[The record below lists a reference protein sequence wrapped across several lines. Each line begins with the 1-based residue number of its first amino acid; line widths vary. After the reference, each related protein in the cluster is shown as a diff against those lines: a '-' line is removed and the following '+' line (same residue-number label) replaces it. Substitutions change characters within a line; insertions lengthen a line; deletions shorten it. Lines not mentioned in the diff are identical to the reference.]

1 MKYQIG
7 TKLVN
12 RQGKELVVTGFEDRF
27 VVMKH
32 ENGKQYMRFPED
44 VDKYYKIV
52 AQPVEEQS
60 NLKNS
65 TKKNNR
71 TKIEKRCAKHNFKI
85 GCYDNKLEQLSDYSL
100 RKVLENIQYST
111 DTKVSI
117 NRKPYIVEIDEVD
130 GEIDFSVTALKEYEN
145 RFGKWE
151 D

>member
-7 TKLVN
+7 TKLES
-12 RQGKELVVTGFEDRF
+12 RQ
-27 VVMKH
+27 
-32 ENGKQYMRFPED
+32 NKQYTITGVEGKFYIIKDSKGVQRMRLEED
-44 VDKYYKIV
+44 VDKYYTVVKT
-52 AQPVEEQS
+52 
-60 NLKNS
+60 
-65 TKKNNR
+65 TKATKSNNR
-71 TKIEKRCAKHNFKI
+71 AKIEKRCAKHNFKI

-111 DTKVSI
+111 DVRVSI

-130 GEIDFSVTALKEYEN
+130 GEIDFNVLSLKEYES

>member
-7 TKLVN
+7 TKLES
-12 RQGKELVVTGFEDRF
+12 RQNKQYTITGVEGKFYIIKDS
-27 VVMKH
+27 K
-32 ENGKQYMRFPED
+32 GKQRMRLEED
-44 VDKYYKIV
+44 VDKYYQVVNELAAVK
-52 AQPVEEQS
+52 
-60 NLKNS
+60 S
-65 TKKNNR
+65 TNR
-71 TKIEKRCAKHNFKI
+71 VKIEKRCDKHNFRI

-111 DTKVSI
+111 DVKISI

-130 GEIDFSVTALKEYEN
+130 GEIDFSVTALKEYES

>member
-7 TKLVN
+7 TKLES
-12 RQGKELVVTGFEDRF
+12 RQ
-27 VVMKH
+27 
-32 ENGKQYMRFPED
+32 NKQYTITGVEGKFYIIKDSKGVQRMRLEED
-44 VDKYYKIV
+44 VDKYYTVVKT
-52 AQPVEEQS
+52 
-60 NLKNS
+60 
-65 TKKNNR
+65 TKATKSNNR

-85 GCYDNKLEQLSDYSL
+85 GCYDTKLEQLSDYSL
-100 RKVLENIQYST
+100 RKVLANIQYST

-130 GEIDFSVTALKEYEN
+130 GEIDFSVTALKEYES